1 MAQGQDKTPEQHQ
14 AQGQNMAQ
22 GQDGPTKAA
31 KANDPVLLALTQNR
45 LDHIS
50 QQMGHV
56 MVRTARSPIF
66 SQAHDFSCFIAGPDG
81 RVTAQAD
88 GIPIHTG
95 GGGFAVRAVLRDHG
109 GSIADGDVFL
119 LNDPWQA
126 GGNHLPDWVI
136 ARPVFVGGRLV
147 SFVCNRAHQS
157 DIGGGAAGTYNPE
170 ATEVWQEGVRLPVLK
185 LVEAGTVRQDLWK
198 LLMLNTRTPDLLEG
212 DLGAMLG
219 STRIGAEQVAA
230 LVEEIGVDTAMD
242 YFDGILA
249 HAASRMSAA
258 IAELPDGIYR
268 GEDRSDNDCFE
279 LRDVW
284 VRVSLTIGGGRA
296 KVDFT
301 GTDPQ
306 IRGFKNSTLANT
318 HSAVFTAFASFFDPA
333 IPRNEGTFSSLE
345 IVAPEGTI
353 VNATEGAATTMNTVF
368 VAHEIIHAVWRALNQ
383 AAPDRACAGW
393 AKNVFG
399 VTSGREIGADGST
412 GKPYV
417 FYHGLAAAG
426 AGAVEGRD
434 GFNQIGHLCTLGGL
448 TISNVETYERL
459 YPVRFVRQDLRCDGG
474 GAGRWRGGTGA
485 DYEVEVMTP
494 ALYSFRGEGLR
505 YQTGFGVAGGDW
517 GAAGEMHVQ
526 ETGSAPELAPKFGLR
541 RLDAGRLSAS
551 SPGGGG
557 WGRPEDRPV
566 AEVWRDWRDGL
577 ISTEAARDAYAV
589 VFSGD
594 PDDPSSS
601 LDTVDAEATR
611 ALRDKRRQTSPSA
624 QGDVGPF

>member
-1 MAQGQDKTPEQHQ
+1 MSTPSTD
-14 AQGQNMAQ
+14 APSGTT
-22 GQDGPTKAA
+22 P
-31 KANDPVLLALTQNR
+31 DPILLALTQNR

-95 GGGFAVRAVLRDHG
+95 GGGFAVRAVLRDYN
-109 GSIADGDVFL
+109 GSIAEGDVFL
-119 LNDPWQA
+119 LNDPWAA

-136 ARPVFVGGRLV
+136 ARPVFVDGRLV

-185 LVEAGTVRQDLWK
+185 LVEAGEVRADLWR

-230 LVEEIGVDTAMD
+230 LVEELGVDTALT

-258 IAELPDGIYR
+258 INELPDGTYR
-268 GEDRSDNDCFE
+268 GEERSDNDCFE

-284 VRVSLTIGGGRA
+284 VRVAVTVRDGRA
-296 KVDFT
+296 TVDFT

-306 IRGFKNSTLANT
+306 IRGFKNSTVANT
-318 HSAVFTAFASFFDPA
+318 HSAVYTAFASYFDPA
-333 IPRNEGTFSSLE
+333 IPRNEGTFSNIE
-345 IVAPEGTI
+345 IIAPAGSV
-353 VNATEGAATTMNTVF
+353 VNATEGAPTTMNTVF

-393 AKNVFG
+393 AKNIFG
-399 VTSGREIGADGST
+399 VTSGREPAQDGT
-412 GKPYV
+412 PGKPYV

-474 GAGRWRGGTGA
+474 GAGQWRGGTGA
-485 DYEVEVMTP
+485 AYQVEVTTP

-526 ETGSAPELAPKFGLR
+526 EQGGTLEPAPKFGLKR
-541 RLDAGRLSAS
+541 MSAGRLVAT

-557 WGRPEDRPV
+557 WGDPMARPV
-566 AEVWRDWRDGL
+566 EAVWRDWRDGL
-577 ISTEAARDAYAV
+577 VSTEAAEAQYGV
-589 VFSGD
+589 VFTGD
-594 PDDPSSS
+594 PDDPGAD
-601 LDTVDAEATR
+601 LACIDAEKTA
-611 ALRDKRRQTSPSA
+611 ARRP
-624 QGDVGPF
+624 

>member
-1 MAQGQDKTPEQHQ
+1 MAADS
-14 AQGQNMAQ
+14 
-22 GQDGPTKAA
+22 AA
-31 KANDPVLLALTQNR
+31 TDPILLALTQNR

-95 GGGFAVRAVLRDHG
+95 GGGFAVRAVLADWG
-109 GSIADGDVFL
+109 GDIAEGDVFL

-136 ARPVFVGGRLV
+136 ARPVIGGGQLV

-157 DIGGGAAGTYNPE
+157 DIGGGAAGTYNPT
-170 ATEVWQEGVRLPVLK
+170 ATEVWQEGVRLPVLR
-185 LVEAGTVRQDLWK
+185 LVERGAMRRDLWK

-212 DLGAMLG
+212 DLSAMLG
-219 STRIGAEQVAA
+219 STRIGGEQVAA
-230 LVEEIGVDTAMD
+230 LVEELGVDTALG

-249 HAASRMSAA
+249 HAAARMSAA
-258 IAELPDGIYR
+258 IAALPQGTYR
-268 GEDRSDNDCFE
+268 GEDRTDNDCFE

-284 VRVSLTIGGGRA
+284 IRVAVTLKDGRA
-296 KVDFT
+296 VVDFT

-306 IRGFKNSTLANT
+306 IRGFKNSTVANT
-318 HSAVFTAFASFFDPA
+318 HSAVYTAFAAFFDPA
-333 IPRNEGTFSSLE
+333 IPRNEGTFST
-345 IVAPEGTI
+345 IDVIAPEGTV
-353 VNATEGAATTMNTVF
+353 VNATEGAPTTMDTVF
-368 VAHEIIHAVWRALNQ
+368 PAHEIIHAIWRALNA
-383 AAPDRACAGW
+383 AAPERACAGW

-399 VTSGREIGADGST
+399 VTSGRAVSDG
-412 GKPYV
+412 GPARAYV

-459 YPVRFVRQDLRCDGG
+459 YPVRFGRQELRCDGG

-485 DYEVEVMTP
+485 HYEVAVGTP

-505 YQTGFGVAGGDW
+505 YRTGFGVHGGGW
-517 GAAGEMHVQ
+517 GAAGEMHVHPDGGAV
-526 ETGSAPELAPKFGLR
+526 EPAPKFGLKHMGP
-541 RLDAGRLSAS
+541 GRLIAD

-557 WGRPEDRPV
+557 WGDPLDRP
-566 AEVWRDWRDGL
+566 AEAVWRDWRDGL
-577 ISTEAARDAYAV
+577 VSTAAAREVYGV
-589 VFSGD
+589 VLKGS
-594 PDDPSSS
+594 PDDPVPIERV
-601 LDTVDAEATR
+601 LDRPATE
-611 ALRDKRRQTSPSA
+611 ALRGARRRDGPASA
-624 QGDVGPF
+624 S